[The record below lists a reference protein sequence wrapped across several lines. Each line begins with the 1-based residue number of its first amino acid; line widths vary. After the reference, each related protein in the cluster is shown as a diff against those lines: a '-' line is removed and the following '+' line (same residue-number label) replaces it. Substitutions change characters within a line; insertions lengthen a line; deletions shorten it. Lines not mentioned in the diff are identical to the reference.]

1 MTLTGLVDGAEAF
14 AVSFALVAPFVAWLR
29 PRPLTFAIG
38 ASLLAVVALVVELEV
53 QSVLPV
59 LFADVLILVLFG
71 PIIEELL
78 KFAASGF
85 TGANFSTAA
94 GAGIGF
100 AATENAV
107 YFLAAW
113 SGNTVTALAVLV
125 IVRAATDP
133 ILHSTASTLSTLAWR
148 GRLWGLPAAVVLHA
162 TWNLATLIYAAIDP
176 TAGLVLFAAFGVS
189 LFGLMLLLRRSP
201 VLREELDDEY
211 RLSPILGTERY
222 VGAGG

>member
-1 MTLTGLVDGAEAF
+1 VTLEADVAAF
-14 AVSFALVAPFVAWLR
+14 AVAFALTAPFVAWLR

-38 ASLLAVVALVVELEV
+38 ASVLALVALVAELEV
-53 QSVLPV
+53 QNGLPV

-113 SGNTVTALAVLV
+113 SVDTTTQLALLV

-133 ILHSTASTLSTLAWR
+133 ILHSTACTLSTLSWR

-162 TWNLATLIYAAIDP
+162 TWNLATLVYAAIDP
-176 TAGLVLFAAFGVS
+176 TAGLVLFGAFGAS

-201 VLREELDDEY
+201 VLREELSNDY
-211 RLSPILGTERY
+211 RLHPISGGETY
-222 VGAGG
+222 VGVGG

>member
-1 MTLTGLVDGAEAF
+1 MTLVGDIAPF
-14 AVSFALVAPFVAWLR
+14 AVSFALVTPFVAWLR

-38 ASLLAVVALVVELEV
+38 ASLLALFALVFELEV
-53 QSVLPV
+53 QTGLPP

-71 PIIEELL
+71 PVIEELL
-78 KFAASGF
+78 KFTASGF
-85 TGANFSTAA
+85 TGANYASAA

-113 SGNTVTALAVLV
+113 SVDSVSALAVLV

-133 ILHSTASTLSTLAWR
+133 ILHSTACTLSTLAWR
-148 GRLWGLPAAVVLHA
+148 GRLWGLPAAVFLHSM
-162 TWNLATLIYAAIDP
+162 WNLATLIYAAIDP
-176 TAGLVLFAAFGVS
+176 TAGLVLFAAFGAS

-201 VLREELDDEY
+201 VLREELNDDY
-211 RLSPILGTERY
+211 RLSPLSGAERY